1 MSRKKLT
8 NLLIPITFIG
18 IIIFSSC
25 KDIKQEAQPPTNALT
40 AVKRDTLN
48 NFMNVK
54 ITFLP
59 AASYQLRQDYL
70 NEVKQFLSNY
80 VTAANDSAKNQI
92 FTANFSESVKD
103 SLHITYTMSLNRSYN
118 ISDSISNP
126 RPGCPPN
133 PGPRTIA
140 EAELAL
146 DCPTQ

>member
-1 MSRKKLT
+1 MISKKLT
-8 NLLIPITFIG
+8 NLLVPMSFLSVV
-18 IIIFSSC
+18 FFCSC
-25 KDIKQEAQPPTNALT
+25 NDNKQEGQSATNALT
-40 AVKRDTLN
+40 AVKRDTLS
-48 NFMNVK
+48 NFMHVN

-59 AASYQLRQDYL
+59 TASYQLRQDYL
-70 NEVKQFLSNY
+70 NEVKQFLTNY

-92 FTANFSESVKD
+92 YTANFNESMKD
-103 SLHITYTMSLNRSYN
+103 SLHITYTMSLNRTYN

-126 RPGCPPN
+126 RPGCPPQ